1 MPQTNLPLDADRLW
15 ADVMALAEITDP
27 ARPYTRRS
35 FTALFLEGR
44 AWLAQKFTEAGLTTR
59 IDTAGNLIGRLE
71 GKDPALGVITIG
83 SHSDTVPSGGRFD
96 GIAGVATGLE
106 IVRALRDAGIRLE
119 HTIEIIDFLA
129 EEPSEYGLSCVGSR
143 GVTGLLDAKMLAL
156 TEPGGEPLRDALRR
170 VGGDPDRL
178 IEARRDDIRAY
189 LELHIE
195 QGIVLESQSLDVGI
209 VTSIVGIRRIEIVF
223 QGEAD
228 HAGTTPMGLRH
239 DALVAA
245 AQTVCLVRRLAENLA
260 IEGSDYFVATVG
272 ILTVEPSASNIVP
285 GRARLIIDART
296 TNPALTQRFVETIDR
311 ESLTY
316 AAAARVVRASF
327 ETLSDG
333 SPVTCDATLRS
344 ALREGA
350 RDLGLSYSDLPSG
363 AGHDAV
369 FMSRI
374 CPSAMVFVPCRAGKS
389 HAPEEWADR
398 DAIAA
403 GAAVIYQALTATD
416 RCLAQNAR
424 SGVHSRFAGDTCHC
438 EGLLR
443 RPRPPKLEER
453 RRKQSSLSVGQRSSG
468 LLRGASHRV
477 PGRFSRVDLLDRRN
491 NV

>member
-1 MPQTNLPLDADRLW
+1 MARTNLPLDADRLW

-44 AWLAQKFTEAGLTTR
+44 AWLAQKFAEAGLATR

-71 GKDPALGVITIG
+71 GTNPALGVIAIG

-96 GIAGVATGLE
+96 GIAGVVTGLE
-106 IVRALRDAGIRLE
+106 IVRALRDAGTRLD
-119 HTIEIIDFLA
+119 HTIEIVDFLA

-143 GVTGLLDAKMLAL
+143 GVTGLLDGKMLAL
-156 TEPGGEPLRDALRR
+156 TEPGGEALRDALRR

-178 IEARRDDIRAY
+178 NEARRNDIKAF

-195 QGIVLESQSLDVGI
+195 QGVVLESQSLDVGI
-209 VTSIVGIRRIEIVF
+209 VTSIVGIRRLEVVF

-228 HAGTTPMGLRH
+228 HAGTTPLNLRH

-245 AQTVCLVRRLAENLA
+245 AATVTSVRRVAEGLAA
-260 IEGSDYFVATVG
+260 EGSDYFVATVG

-285 GRARLIIDART
+285 GRSRLIIDART
-296 TNPALTQRFVETIDR
+296 TNPALTKRFVEAIDR
-311 ESLTY
+311 ESV
-316 AAAARVVRASF
+316 AHAEAARVARATF

-333 SPVTCDATLRS
+333 APAACDPNLRA
-344 ALREGA
+344 ALRDGA
-350 RDLGLSYSDLPSG
+350 RDLGLREADLPSG
-363 AGHDAV
+363 AGHDAA

-398 DAIAA
+398 EAIAA
-403 GAAVIYQALTATD
+403 GAAVIYQAVKALD
-416 RCLAQNAR
+416 GSLA
-424 SGVHSRFAGDTCHC
+424 
-438 EGLLR
+438 
-443 RPRPPKLEER
+443 
-453 RRKQSSLSVGQRSSG
+453 RKG
-468 LLRGASHRV
+468 
-477 PGRFSRVDLLDRRN
+477 
-491 NV
+491 